1 MSINIVNTIKKYNLR
16 PAKALGQNFLV
27 NQGILKDIVK
37 AAELTKE
44 DTVLEIGPGLGN
56 LTAELA
62 EWAGRVV
69 AVEID
74 KRLVPILKENLKD
87 YENIQIINADILQID
102 PAKELA
108 ELERGGDGSLR
119 KGDGDEG
126 DGSPRKGD
134 GSPGCLKIVAN
145 LPYYIT
151 TPVIMKLLESGI
163 KAKTMVFMVQK
174 EVADRMKAAP
184 GGKDYGALSV
194 AVQYY
199 SKPAIIMEVP
209 PDSFIPAPEVY
220 SSVIRLE
227 LYDEP
232 PVDICS
238 EELFFKLVKAAFG
251 QRRKTLV
258 NAINNAGYFGLG
270 KEEIKGILEKAG
282 IGEKQR
288 GETLSLEQFALLSN
302 LLLE

>member
-1 MSINIVNTIKKYNLR
+1 MSIDIGRSLKKFNIR
-16 PAKALGQNFLV
+16 PSKSLGQNFLV
-27 NQGILKDIVK
+27 DREILNAIVQSAK
-37 AAELTKE
+37 LTKE

-62 EWAGRVV
+62 ENAGRVV

-74 KRLVPILKENLKD
+74 KRLVPVLKDNLKA
-87 YENIQIINADILQID
+87 YKNVQIINADILRIN
-102 PAKELA
+102 LA
-108 ELERGGDGSLR
+108 EELELGDELEAGSETGDGSSNR
-119 KGDGDEG
+119 
-126 DGSPRKGD
+126 
-134 GSPGCLKIVAN
+134 LKIVAN

-163 KAKTMVFMVQK
+163 KAGIMVFMVQK

-184 GGKDYGALSV
+184 GSKDYGALSV

-199 SKPAIIMEVP
+199 SKPAVVMEVP
-209 PDSFIPAPEVY
+209 PESFIPRPEVY

-232 PVDICS
+232 PVNLRS
-238 EELFFKLVKAAFG
+238 EALFFKLVKAAFA

-258 NAINNAGYFGLG
+258 NALNNAGYFSVGREEIREMLG
-270 KEEIKGILEKAG
+270 KIGIDEM
-282 IGEKQR
+282 QR
-288 GETLSLEQFALLSN
+288 GETLSLEQFAELSN
-302 LLLE
+302 LLFDKIKS

>member
-1 MSINIVNTIKKYNLR
+1 MSIDVNMILRKFNLY
-16 PAKALGQNFLV
+16 PSKSLGQNFLID
-27 NQGILKDIVK
+27 QGILKSIVQ

-44 DTVLEIGPGLGN
+44 DVVLEIGPGLGS

-62 EWAGRVV
+62 GNAAMVV

-74 KRLVPILKENLKD
+74 RRFVPILKETLKD
-87 YENIQIINADILQID
+87 YENIHIINADILQID
-102 PAKELA
+102 IAKEL
-108 ELERGGDGSLR
+108 EKIRDVSSKTGDVSSGR
-119 KGDGDEG
+119 
-126 DGSPRKGD
+126 
-134 GSPGCLKIVAN
+134 LKVVAN

-151 TPVIMKLLESGI
+151 TPVIMKLLENGI

-199 SKPAIIMEVP
+199 SKPDVILEVP
-209 PDSFIPAPEVY
+209 PHSFIPRPEVY

-227 LYDEP
+227 LYDNP
-232 PVDICS
+232 PVQLRD
-238 EELFFKLVKAAFG
+238 EALFFKLVKAAFG

-258 NAINNAGYFGLG
+258 NALNNAGYFGKD
-270 KEEIKGILEKAG
+270 KEEIRGILEKTG

-288 GETLSLEQFALLSN
+288 GETLSLEQFAQLSN
-302 LLLE
+302 LIYVRIRT